1 LQKEVQR
8 RAAETPTPTTGAF
21 DGPQADQTQQASA
34 QPAQAAAA
42 PDATAGLTN
51 GTTAPQNL
59 GAQAAPAGG
68 TQGKAPRATAEQL
81 TGAQERWQRMTTA
94 ERQAVAARTDVKPI
108 LRKNLHGAKWENLN
122 VDVQR
127 KLQGAM
133 EPIEAQPSDMKAFK
147 PETGI
152 LHGIAQRAADGTA
165 DGTAA
170 AVETGRKAVPL
181 AELAWDCTL
190 RHQAATR

>member
-1 LQKEVQR
+1 MGERGRIL
-8 RAAETPTPTTGAF
+8 
-21 DGPQADQTQQASA
+21 
-34 QPAQAAAA
+34 
-42 PDATAGLTN
+42 DA
-51 GTTAPQNL
+51 
-59 GAQAAPAGG
+59 
-68 TQGKAPRATAEQL
+68 QGKAPRATAEQL

-127 KLQGAM
+127 KLQAAM

-152 LHGIAQRAADGTA
+152 LHGIARLGVLLGGWLRRGFDLPVINGGGDGIA
-165 DGTAA
+165 RGTRELGSSMRGIQSGRIQQYMIVAI
-170 AVETGRKAVPL
+170 AVLVVGGL
-181 AELAWDCTL
+181 AFYYLVFMA
-190 RHQAATR
+190 